1 MSTHTIKGLREEF
14 KKVGKFH
21 TPPELAQF
29 LHDLIPEG
37 VRDVYDPTCGAG
49 SLLATFPDETPKY
62 GQDIDV
68 AALAD
73 AELLPGFHGH
83 LGDVLTD
90 PAWMDHKF
98 HAIVAN
104 PPFSIPWVPA
114 WDERWFNVPVL
125 PTKGRADYAFLVHIL
140 HMLADDGVAA
150 VLQFPGVL
158 YRGGRERL
166 LRKWLVTE
174 NLVDRVISIPGDT
187 FTDTAIGTACLV
199 LRKDREPG
207 APIVFENR
215 EHGVTAEATLA
226 DIEGE
231 DWSLSVHL
239 YAHEPEPVR
248 EPVDA
253 WLLEETSRATACIRL
268 RHELNFSRTIAELE
282 GWEFTP
288 FLDDLVAVISE
299 FQEDAA

>member
-1 MSTHTIKGLREEF
+1 MPRVGFSGLRY
-14 KKVGKFH
+14 
-21 TPPELAQF
+21 A
-29 LHDLIPEG
+29 
-37 VRDVYDPTCGAG
+37 
-49 SLLATFPDETPKY
+49 LLTADTSSALTY
-62 GQDIDV
+62 G
-68 AALAD
+68 
-73 AELLPGFHGH
+73 E
-83 LGDVLTD
+83 
-90 PAWMDHKF
+90 
-98 HAIVAN
+98 
-104 PPFSIPWVPA
+104 
-114 WDERWFNVPVL
+114 PVL
-125 PTKGRADYAFLVHIL
+125 MPQAIELKITRNSQTAKNY
-140 HMLADDGVAA
+140 ADDGVAA

-158 YRGGRERL
+158 YRGGRERV
-166 LRKWLVTE
+166 LREWLVSE
-174 NLVDRVISIPGDT
+174 NLLDRVIAIPGDT

-215 EHGVTAEATLA
+215 EHGVTAEATLS

-253 WLLEETSRATACIRL
+253 WLLEQASRATACIRL